1 MNVTLNVLMP
11 TLHWTNEITVIK
23 QSGCSMLAAIGGW
36 IYPIMFIA
44 LSVVTMKQGW
54 DITIYYSIWMLV
66 TFIVSILLYRWLT
79 TKGCK
84 KYLDL
89 N

>member
-1 MNVTLNVLMP
+1 MP
-11 TLHWTNEITVIK
+11 ALHWTNEISVIK

-36 IYPIMFIA
+36 IYPIMFVA
-44 LSVVTMKQGW
+44 LSMVTMKQGW